1 MAASWAPSLGP
12 MEGPAP
18 SQVTVEQ
25 LDRDPYPF
33 YARLRREQPVA
44 WVPAVNLWMVTRW
57 DDVEAV
63 AKDEATFTAVVESS
77 PVDRCFGS
85 PTIITTDG
93 EVHRE
98 LRRATDP
105 KYRPAR
111 VNAEI
116 DELVRPIAEEY
127 VGRITADGAREA
139 ELMAEYFEPISALAL
154 ARSMGFAD
162 VDAPTLR
169 RWFHGLSQG
178 ATNFELDPV
187 KQAEGDATAAE
198 VRSHAAALFERLER
212 EPDGSALSH
221 MLHDGMPAGQTRPRA
236 FLMPTV
242 LVTLLGGMQE
252 PGHGAGSVLVGLLTH
267 PDQRSAVLDEVRAG
281 SDVLLRR
288 AVDEGLRWVAPIGT
302 QTRQTTRE
310 VHLGGVV
317 IPAGQAV
324 AAVVASACH
333 DESRFAHPERFDLFR
348 PELDHAAFGFGSHHC
363 SGHWFARQQVRIA
376 LRVLLERCPD
386 IRLASGEAPAFRG
399 WEFRAPVEL
408 RVRW

>member
-1 MAASWAPSLGP
+1 MEVPGP
-12 MEGPAP
+12 HE
-18 SQVTVEQ
+18 VTVEQ
-25 LDRDPYPF
+25 LDCDPYPF

-44 WVPAVNLWMVTRW
+44 WVPAVHLWMVTRW

-63 AKDEATFTAVVESS
+63 AKDEARFTAVVESS

-93 EVHRE
+93 PVHRE
-98 LRRATDP
+98 LRRAVDP

-116 DELVRPIAEEY
+116 DTLVRPIAEEQAE
-127 VGRITADGAREA
+127 RITAAGAREA
-139 ELMAEYFEPISALAL
+139 ELMSEYFEPISALAL

-162 VDAPTLR
+162 VDVPTLR

-178 ATNFELDPV
+178 ATNFELDPA
-187 KQAEGDATAAE
+187 KQFVGDATAAE
-198 VRSHAAALFERLER
+198 VRAHATALFERLER
-212 EPDGSALSH
+212 EPDSSALSH
-221 MLHDGMPAGQTRPRA
+221 MLHDGMPPGRPRPRE
-236 FLMPTV
+236 LLLPTI

-252 PGHGAGSVLVGLLTH
+252 PGHGAGSVLVGLLSH
-267 PDQRSAVLDEVRAG
+267 ADQLATVRDELASG
-281 SDVLLRR
+281 DDGMLRR
-288 AVDEGLRWVAPIGT
+288 AVDEGFRWVAPIGT
-302 QTRQTTRE
+302 QTRQTTCDVE
-310 VHLGGVV
+310 LGGVV
-317 IPAGQAV
+317 IPTGQAV

-333 DESRFAHPERFDLFR
+333 DESRFARPERFDVFR
-348 PELDHAAFGFGSHHC
+348 PELEHAAFGFGSHHC

-376 LRVLLERCPD
+376 LAVLLERCPAL
-386 IRLASGEAPAFRG
+386 RLANGRPPAFRG

>member
-1 MAASWAPSLGP
+1 V
-12 MEGPAP
+12 EGPRP
-18 SQVTVEQ
+18 DEVTVEQ
-25 LDRDPYPF
+25 LDRDPYRL

-44 WVPAVNLWMVTRW
+44 WVPAVHLWMVTRW

-63 AKDEATFTAVVESS
+63 AKDEATFTAVVDSS

-93 EVHRE
+93 PVHRE

-116 DELVRPIAEEY
+116 DALVEPIAQEY
-127 VGRITADGAREA
+127 VERLTTGSDREA

-154 ARSMGFAD
+154 ARSMGFTD
-162 VDAPTLR
+162 VDMATLR

-198 VRSHAAALFERLER
+198 VRAHATALFERLER

-221 MLHDGMPAGQTRPRA
+221 MLHDGMPPGQTRARD

-267 PDQRSAVLDEVRAG
+267 PEQLAAVRDALGAG
-281 SDVLLRR
+281 SDELLRR
-288 AVDEGLRWVAPIGT
+288 AVDEGFRWVAPIGT

-310 VHLGGVV
+310 VELAGVV

-333 DESRFAHPERFDLFR
+333 DELRYAHPERFDLFR

-376 LRVLLERCPD
+376 LRVLLEHCPD
-386 IRLASGEAPAFRG
+386 LRLATGEPPAFRG

-408 RVRW
+408 RARW